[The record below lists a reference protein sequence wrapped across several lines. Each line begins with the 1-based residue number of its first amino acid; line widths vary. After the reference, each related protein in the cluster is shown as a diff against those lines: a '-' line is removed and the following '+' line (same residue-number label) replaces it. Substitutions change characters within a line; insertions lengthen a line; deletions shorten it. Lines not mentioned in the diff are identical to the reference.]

1 MHAMFARSR
10 LISPLLCRANKPSR
24 EAQRERPSKARL
36 STITPHEHHVFIAR
50 EVRVRVDQYRLRILR
65 MALRIEH
72 TNEPDPE
79 PRIRRRARHPD
90 AKRLLRVAQR
100 TARELHFTQR
110 DVSRGR
116 RRVRGNRIAKVRSR
130 TDAIATRE
138 ESFTQA
144 YVFGCALGPH
154 LRCATRWCR
163 VLRAGSRG
171 REEKK

>member
-24 EAQRERPSKARL
+24 EAQRKRPSKARL
-36 STITPHEHHVFIAR
+36 CAITPREHHVFIAR
-50 EVRVRVDQYRLRILR
+50 KMRRRIHQHSVRIAG
-65 MALRIEH
+65 MTLRIEDA
-72 TNEPDPE
+72 NEPKPE
-79 PRIRRRARHPD
+79 PSIGRRARHPH
-90 AKRLLRVAQR
+90 AEGLLRIAQR
-100 TARELHFTQR
+100 TARQLHFTQG
-110 DVSRGR
+110 DVSRGGG
-116 RRVRGNRIAKVRSR
+116 RVCGNRIAKVRSR